1 MFFQNTS
8 MMDGC
13 ALTLPSWKTLARATR
28 AARPSS
34 LTSSR
39 TTLPLSVLRLPAAER
54 APPQGA
60 LSRPVSIRT
69 SSTTKTGS
77 TRPPTLAVLNYDVIV
92 GSYKPKMALNSIM

>member
-1 MFFQNTS
+1 
-8 MMDGC
+8 MDGC
-13 ALTLPSWKTLARATR
+13 ALTLPSWKTRARATR

-39 TTLPLSVLRLPAAER
+39 TTLPLSVLRSPAAEH
-54 APPQGA
+54 AQPQGA
-60 LSRPVSIRT
+60 LSRLVSIRT

-92 GSYKPKMALNSIM
+92 GSYKPKMAPNSIM